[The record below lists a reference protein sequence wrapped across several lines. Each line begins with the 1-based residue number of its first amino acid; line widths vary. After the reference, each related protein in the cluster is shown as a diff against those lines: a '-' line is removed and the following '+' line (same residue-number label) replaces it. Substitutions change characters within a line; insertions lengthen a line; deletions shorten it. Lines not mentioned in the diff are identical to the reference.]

1 MDVPIENIST
11 TELLT
16 MYDQFDSEID
26 DSQDD
31 IFEQYMSKCR
41 SIDSSDSDIDLQ
53 KQTTQETDSYW
64 SEDNKFDSI
73 SILPPNTLMYIR
85 NNDITR
91 PTYEGLWKPGTIH
104 SKHLVSRNDMKFYF
118 EVLVQKLETEI
129 SRVAIGFTT
138 PRLNNN
144 KELPGENLNSYGY
157 HSNGNIY
164 HSSKVE
170 EVNVEYGVGDIVGC
184 YLDFE
189 HNVFFYT
196 KNGLIVNQSKTYEE
210 KIFDLFSIPDF
221 LYPTVGLNT
230 GGTTVQTNFGEE
242 EFKFPVQG
250 TSCNFLCTLF
260 FRKHNTI
267 LNQHEKP

>member
-64 SEDNKFDSI
+64 SEYNKFDSI

-91 PTYEGLWKPGTIH
+91 PTYEGL
-104 SKHLVSRNDMKFYF
+104 
-118 EVLVQKLETEI
+118 
-129 SRVAIGFTT
+129 
-138 PRLNNN
+138 
-144 KELPGENLNSYGY
+144 
-157 HSNGNIY
+157 
-164 HSSKVE
+164 
-170 EVNVEYGVGDIVGC
+170 
-184 YLDFE
+184 
-189 HNVFFYT
+189 
-196 KNGLIVNQSKTYEE
+196 
-210 KIFDLFSIPDF
+210 
-221 LYPTVGLNT
+221 
-230 GGTTVQTNFGEE
+230 
-242 EFKFPVQG
+242 
-250 TSCNFLCTLF
+250 
-260 FRKHNTI
+260 
-267 LNQHEKP
+267 